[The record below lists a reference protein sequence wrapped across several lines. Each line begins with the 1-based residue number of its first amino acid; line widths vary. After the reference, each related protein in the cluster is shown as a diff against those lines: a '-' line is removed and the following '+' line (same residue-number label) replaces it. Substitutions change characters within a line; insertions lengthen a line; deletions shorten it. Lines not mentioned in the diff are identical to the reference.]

1 MIEAEYAKAIYDLA
15 VEEHKEEKFVS
26 CFETIIESLKDNDFQ
41 KVLTSPF
48 IQSTE
53 KKKIIEKIF
62 SELEK
67 TFVDFLYVL
76 IDNHR
81 FDRIDDIYD
90 EYNRL
95 LLEQRDIIKIEVHS
109 AVPLNSMHMVNL
121 IESLK
126 EKYKDKKIEL
136 ENIVDPTLIGGIQII
151 SGGESLDISLKN
163 SLNKLKEAL

>member
-109 AVPLNSMHMVNL
+109 AVPLNSMHMVHL